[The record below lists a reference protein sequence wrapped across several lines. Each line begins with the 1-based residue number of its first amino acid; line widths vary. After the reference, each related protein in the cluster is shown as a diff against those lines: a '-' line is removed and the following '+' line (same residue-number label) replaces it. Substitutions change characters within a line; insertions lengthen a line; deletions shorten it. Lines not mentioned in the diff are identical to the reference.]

1 MDDLL
6 DVCRRARIEGFG
18 VLSTSEALGAALV
31 LNRAD
36 VLQGMGYSIADALR
50 RIGPAWAELI
60 PEVSEVLAS
69 EGAVL
74 PAVSE
79 VAS

>member
-18 VLSTSEALGAALV
+18 VLSTSETLAAALV
-31 LNRAD
+31 LDRSD
-36 VLQGMGYSIADALR
+36 VLDEMGYSIADALR
-50 RIGPAWAELI
+50 RIGPAWAEQI
-60 PEVSEVLAS
+60 PEVSELLAS
-69 EGAVL
+69 EGLVLQAVN
-74 PAVSE
+74 E